1 MFCKKDNKKGFT
13 LIEILIVLGII
24 GILAVFL
31 VPNIMGAQDKG
42 KETAVKSVMHT
53 VQLAVESY
61 NMENL
66 SYPVAKNISLYSL
79 ASNYLIAGGY
89 LTSIPKNPY
98 TGKEYTDSESAGK
111 IVYDFDDVEGKYVI
125 TGYKRNG
132 ITKVLELDNL

>member
-1 MFCKKDNKKGFT
+1 MFCQKNNKKGFT

-42 KETAVKSVMHT
+42 KETAVKAVMHT

-79 ASNYLIAGGY
+79 ASNYLMAGGY
-89 LTSIPKNPY
+89 LTSIPQNPY

-111 IVYDFDDVEGKYVI
+111 IIYDFDDVEGKYVI

-132 ITKVLELDNL
+132 ITKVLELGNL